1 MDIKGEKKAHSTIF
15 FVPERQQRLDLILHL
30 IPNTRQAI
38 LLRGPEQSGKSFFI
52 QQFYTQAS
60 SRWRICSISSDQL
73 MAAEE
78 SLHVFSDAL
87 DEGDNQRQ
95 IFSRLEAWDKANK
108 KLVFCIEDAHKL
120 DAERFEFLFQLAGN
134 YSCVHLLL
142 TSSENLGEELESR
155 CQLIDIEPLTQK
167 QTVDYA
173 RARLNKQGLTQS
185 VGLAGIDELVLFIE
199 TGGLPGLI
207 NNVLAQAQR
216 PAVVDQNNQKVL
228 NTIEPK
234 WLLLGGAV
242 VLTIGALFYVYEG
255 GEYPPNQAVG
265 VTLVDKPQQ
274 LHVTQLGVDKIIAK
288 PPEESLVTVSKPKPV
303 ERVTVQET
311 VAPVEVVQKLQTP
324 TLLAKPI
331 KTQPLPTKSP
341 AESTNKSRLSP
352 KVTKVVK
359 EARVRAVV
367 AEVVF
372 EPSKPMIAKPSRQ
385 TQLQKNHHWVQQRDM
400 KHYTLQL
407 LGVSLEESA
416 AEYIVARPELKE
428 LLFFRNKRNAGA
440 WFSVIYGDFPS
451 LAEAEKV
458 AGKLPKSLT
467 GLQPWVRT
475 YEAIQAEVFVKK

>member
-1 MDIKGEKKAHSTIF
+1 MDIKEQKEANSTIF

-30 IPNTRQAI
+30 IPNTRQTI

-73 MAAEE
+73 MAAQD
-78 SLHVFSDAL
+78 SLQVFSDAL
-87 DEGDNQRQ
+87 DEGDNQKQ

-173 RARLNKQGLTQS
+173 IARLNKQGVARS
-185 VGLAGIDELVLFIE
+185 AGLAGIDELVLFIE

-207 NNVLAQAQR
+207 NNVLAQVQR
-216 PAVVDQNNQKVL
+216 PAVVSQNNQKAL

-234 WLLLGGAV
+234 WLLLGAAV
-242 VLTIGALFYVYEG
+242 VLTIGALFYVSEG
-255 GEYPPNQAVG
+255 VEYPPNQAEG
-265 VTLVDKPQQ
+265 VMLVDKPQP
-274 LHVTQLGVDKIIAK
+274 LHIAPLAVEKIIAK
-288 PPEESLVTVSKPKPV
+288 PPEKPLETLSKPEPA
-303 ERVTVQET
+303 ERLIEQKT
-311 VAPVEVVQKLQTP
+311 VAPVEPVPKLQAQ
-324 TLLAKPI
+324 TLLEKPI
-331 KTQPLPTKSP
+331 KPQPLPTKLP
-341 AESTNKSRLSP
+341 AEPKGKSSLSP
-352 KVTKVVK
+352 EVVK
-359 EARVRAVV
+359 EEKVKEVV
-367 AEVVF
+367 AEVAPK
-372 EPSKPMIAKPSRQ
+372 PSKPVIAKPSVQ
-385 TQLQKNHHWVQQRDM
+385 TQLQKNHHWVQQRDT

-416 AEYIVARPELKE
+416 AEYIMARPELKE

-440 WFSVIYGDFPS
+440 WFSVIYGDFSS

>member
-1 MDIKGEKKAHSTIF
+1 MDIQGEKKAHSTIF

-52 QQFYTQAS
+52 QQFYTQAG
-60 SRWRICSISSDQL
+60 SRWRICSISSDKL
-73 MAAEE
+73 MAAKEP
-78 SLHVFSDAL
+78 LPVFADAL
-87 DEGDNQRQ
+87 DEGDSQKQ

-108 KLVFCIEDAHKL
+108 KIIFCIEDAHRL

-173 RARLNKQGLTQS
+173 RARLNKQ
-185 VGLAGIDELVLFIE
+185 GLAGIDELVLFIE

-255 GEYPPNQAVG
+255 VEYPLNQAVG

-274 LHVTQLGVDKIIAK
+274 LHVTPLGVEKIIAK
-288 PPEESLVTVSKPKPV
+288 LPEEPLEVVSKPQPV
-303 ERVTVQET
+303 ERLIEQKAM
-311 VAPVEVVQKLQTP
+311 APVEPVPKLQTQ
-324 TLLAKPI
+324 TLFAKPI
-331 KTQPLPTKSP
+331 KPQPLPTKSP
-341 AESTNKSRLSP
+341 AESTNKSSLSP
-352 KVTKVVK
+352 KGVNEEKDR
-359 EARVRAVV
+359 EVV
-367 AEVVF
+367 AEVVL

-440 WFSVIYGDFPS
+440 WFSVIYGDFSS